1 MRSCT
6 RRTAPGGS
14 FMAASRPR
22 GSKPAWKSGTVEA
35 SLQDYNT
42 DIDASSAEP
51 TGVSNANTR
60 SVANVESVES
70 VESVERGGQM
80 AGPSTM
86 LSASATP
93 APRSQVPQQQQQ
105 QQQQPQQSQQSQQSQ
120 QQQQQQQQPGNP
132 RPSLE
137 RDALQP
143 PVSNGGRNLSAS
155 AVSFAS
161 RGPSLNPSP
170 MPGSFSSE
178 LRSQTNIARA
188 GSRLDMFPALE
199 KLDEDDGPGHEKTIA
214 RLREAL
220 GREMKIKEGS
230 ENMLEALNS
239 KKAKQTKE
247 QRQRVEAELHS
258 SNLRIKELRQKIT
271 DAQRVRAAPTTPTQT
286 RADSL
291 FPGANGLLSPP
302 SASRSGA
309 GSDVDEPTE
318 SPTFALTEILEALE
332 VAGMTPDYYVSRA
345 NSLVDLFKRHP
356 TLKYDLVWS
365 VFGLRMQAML
375 LSESR
380 EVVAAGYRMIRYA
393 ISDINSIRNIRALN
407 TDYLVTW
414 SLIKDRKADV
424 EREQAL
430 KFVRAFLDV
439 KDGVREIS
447 RAVVRSIAAAAEEP
461 EERLRPI
468 CLETLAEILVRDPKL
483 LIASGGMGPL
493 HEALADGSYKASES
507 LTAAFL
513 YLLDTPHRRK
523 YLRPGNEL
531 EILFTAFTD
540 ELSSNE
546 RFLKQSVKAVT
557 SALGSW
563 SGLMSLSMYNFRAI
577 KSMITSMVVQ
587 AGPIRETIMDLI
599 FSLLRIKPPAW
610 ATSFLAGR
618 RLTTYGRV
626 TNLKSTTTKGS
637 QTEFEEDGGEQNF
650 VEHYT
655 ALLLAVFIKSGLI
668 PALLKLTQTNE
679 SATLRRKST
688 LLIGEV
694 LKLSSRLLPPSWSS
708 ELQLL
713 PDLFI
718 SAARLKEED
727 HFAATGVVYQI
738 SSVSRTLYRSSPS
751 AYLPSTHHNMDLNA
765 LDEHPKANTAL
776 NFDDGTFRQLL
787 LESNVLSSSNYTK
800 WNWDVMT
807 RLIEGP
813 LTSGKRLEEA
823 IKASK
828 FIKRIMSFYRPF
840 KYKFSEIK
848 SSRNTQKYVRT
859 GCSLMHALLQSP
871 EGVRYLSD
879 NKLLRQVAECLAQCD
894 PTSGLTAQ
902 EPMFSKDR
910 LADTLCGGYFPML
923 GVLSA
928 DVKGMQ
934 MLDRWRIFNM
944 LYRILDLKQRPDLIK
959 LMLSNFD
966 YSLQGHPRV
975 LLSKALTAGTKDIR
989 IYATNALRKFATHP
1003 RMGLHGPEETSDSKW
1018 AIQLLVTQLYDP
1030 DVEVCATAVKIL
1042 EKACNTKNN
1051 LEYIV
1056 ECRPALDHL
1065 GEIGAPLLLRFLS
1078 TSIGYHYLDGLDYIS
1093 NEMDDWFLGRNDSYV
1108 SVIEASLARAFM
1120 DHQDD
1125 TTNRIS
1131 VFEEQQEMEADSHVP
1146 PHFYRE
1152 LTRTLEGCKLLN
1164 DKGHFDE
1171 FAATI
1176 REHGMQSDDPEMM
1189 VKVKGCL
1196 WAVGNVGSMELGAPF
1211 LELSDVVE
1219 QIVKIAQSHEVMS
1232 MRGTAFF
1239 VLGLI
1244 SRSTHGLEILS
1255 ENGWDANTNI
1265 LGHSLGLCIPSD
1277 LSQFFSLQPWG
1288 HIPVTAIDL
1297 PDSQKTETTKLPAVP
1312 SRPRSESLIK
1322 ALEEAEQQQ
1331 QQQQQQ
1337 QHGDQVGTTLL
1348 PPRVELDPDPTNHR
1362 ILELVIDMS
1371 NMVLYRRAR
1380 SELMQIKTQ
1389 RRAAGFAQPH
1399 LFRKVMSLLEC
1410 HHYRLVDRNMIV
1422 GLFDK
1427 SVLRAVV
1434 YGEDESG
1441 SGSGSGS
1448 ESTEEGEEGNSEEDS
1463 EEEEEGEGEDK
1474 GDVVGGQG
1482 RRESDSDSESES
1494 ESESEEEEGEQHD
1507 EEDDDDVDGRREE
1520 GDEESSG
1527 DEQRTERQRSVSDPA
1542 DIKSRQVI
1550 RGFGR

>member
-1 MRSCT
+1 
-6 RRTAPGGS
+6 
-14 FMAASRPR
+14 
-22 GSKPAWKSGTVEA
+22 
-35 SLQDYNT
+35 
-42 DIDASSAEP
+42 
-51 TGVSNANTR
+51 
-60 SVANVESVES
+60 
-70 VESVERGGQM
+70 
-80 AGPSTM
+80 M
-86 LSASATP
+86 LSASA
-93 APRSQVPQQQQQ
+93 APSQRQQHAS
-105 QQQQPQQSQQSQQSQ
+105 P
-120 QQQQQQQQPGNP
+120 QPGATAANP
-132 RPSLE
+132 RPSLD

-143 PVSNGGRNLSAS
+143 PGPNPGRNLSAS
-155 AVSFAS
+155 AVNFSS
-161 RGPSLNPSP
+161 RQGLNASP

-178 LRSQTNIARA
+178 LRSQMNVSRA
-188 GSRLDMFPALE
+188 GSRLDMFPSLD
-199 KLDEDDGPGHEKTIA
+199 KLDEDDSPTHEKA
-214 RLREAL
+214 LAHLREEL
-220 GREMKIKEGS
+220 SREMKIKEGS
-230 ENMLEALNS
+230 ENMLEALNA

-247 QRQRVEAELHS
+247 QRQRVEAELLS
-258 SNLRIKELRQKIT
+258 SNARIKELRQKIT
-271 DAQRVRAAPTTPTQT
+271 EHVRAAPTTPTRT
-286 RADSL
+286 RTEGL
-291 FPGANGLLSPP
+291 VPGPQGLRSPP

-318 SPTFALTEILEALE
+318 SPTLALTEILQALE
-332 VAGMTPDYYVSRA
+332 VPGMTPDYYVSRA

-365 VFGLRMQAML
+365 VFGLRMQALL

-393 ISDINSIRNIRALN
+393 ISDINSLRQIRSLN

-439 KDGVREIS
+439 KDGVTEIS

-468 CLETLAEILVRDPKL
+468 CIETLAEILVRDPRL
-483 LIASGGMGPL
+483 LVASGGMAPL

-513 YLLDTPHRRK
+513 YLLDSPERRK

-540 ELSSNE
+540 EMASNE
-546 RFLKQSVKAVT
+546 RFLKQSVKAVA
-557 SALGSW
+557 SALRSW
-563 SGLMSLSMYNFRAI
+563 SGLMTLSMYNFRAI
-577 KSMITSMVVQ
+577 KSMITAMVVQ

-626 TNLKSTTTKGS
+626 TNLKSTTTKAP
-637 QTEFEEDGGEQNF
+637 QPEFEEDGGEQNF
-650 VEHYT
+650 LEHYT
-655 ALLLAVFIKSGLI
+655 ALLLAVFIKSGVV
-668 PALLKLTQTNE
+668 PALLKLAQNNE
-679 SATLRRKST
+679 SATLKRKST

-694 LKLSSRLLPPSWSS
+694 LRLSSRLLPPSWSS

-718 SAARLKEED
+718 SAARLWDES
-727 HFAATGVVYQI
+727 HFAATGAIYQI
-738 SSVSRTLYRSSPS
+738 SSVSKTLYRTSPS
-751 AYLPSTHHNMDLNA
+751 AYLPSAHHTMDLGS
-765 LDEHPKANTAL
+765 LDDHPKASTAP

-800 WNWDVMT
+800 WNWDVML

-848 SSRNTQKYVRT
+848 SSRSTQKYVRT
-859 GCSLMHALLQSP
+859 GCALMHALLQSP

-902 EPMFSKDR
+902 DPMFSKDR

-923 GVLSA
+923 GVLSG

-944 LYRILDLKQRPDLIK
+944 MYRILDLKQRPDLIK

-975 LLSKALTAGTKDIR
+975 LLSKAMTAGTKDIR
-989 IYATNALRKFATHP
+989 IYATNVLRKYVTHP
-1003 RMGLHGPEETSDSKW
+1003 RMEPHGPEPGDARW

-1030 DVEVCATAVKIL
+1030 EVEVCATAVKIL
-1042 EKACNTKNN
+1042 EKACNTKNH

-1120 DHQDD
+1120 DQQHPGQDAD
-1125 TTNRIS
+1125 HANRIS
-1131 VFEEQQEMEADSHVP
+1131 VFDDQQEMMEADTGHVP

-1152 LTRTLEGCKLLN
+1152 LTRTEEGCKLLSE
-1164 DKGHFDE
+1164 KGHFDE

-1176 REHGMQSDDPEMM
+1176 REYGMQSDDPEML
-1189 VKVKGCL
+1189 VKVKGSL

-1211 LELSDVVE
+1211 LESCDVVE
-1219 QIVKIAQSHEVMS
+1219 QIVKIAQNHEILS
-1232 MRGTAFF
+1232 LRGTAFF

-1244 SRSTHGLEILS
+1244 SRSIHGLEILS
-1255 ENGWDANTNI
+1255 ENGWDSNTNF
-1265 LGHSLGLCIPSD
+1265 LGNSLGLCIPTD
-1277 LSQFFSLQPWG
+1277 LSQLFSLQPWE
-1288 HIPVTAIDL
+1288 HVPVTSIEL
-1297 PDSQKTETTKLPAVP
+1297 PQSQKTETTKLPAMP
-1312 SRPRSESLIK
+1312 SRPRSQSLLK
-1322 ALEEAEQQQ
+1322 ALEEAEQEAGTVQ
-1331 QQQQQQ
+1331 
-1337 QHGDQVGTTLL
+1337 GESDTTLA
-1348 PPRVELDPDPTNHR
+1348 PRVELDPDPTNQR
-1362 ILELVIDMS
+1362 ILELVIDMG

-1380 SELMQIKTQ
+1380 NELMQLKTQ
-1389 RRAAGFAQPH
+1389 KKPAGFGQPG

-1410 HHYRLVDRNMIV
+1410 HHYRLADRNMIV
-1422 GLFDK
+1422 GLFEK

-1434 YGEDESG
+1434 YGEDLEGGGSAAAESG
-1441 SGSGSGS
+1441 GAKVKQEYG
-1448 ESTEEGEEGNSEEDS
+1448 
-1463 EEEEEGEGEDK
+1463 EEEEE
-1474 GDVVGGQG
+1474 
-1482 RRESDSDSESES
+1482 ESDEDD
-1494 ESESEEEEGEQHD
+1494 D
-1507 EEDDDDVDGRREE
+1507 EEDDDEDDSHDDDNDDDDDDDEKESEGEKGGKDNGDSSDDDDDDRRNA
-1520 GDEESSG
+1520 
-1527 DEQRTERQRSVSDPA
+1527 ERQRSVSDPA
-1542 DIKSRQVI
+1542 AAMKRHGVRVSRAFGSI
-1550 RGFGR
+1550 GGFGGFGR